1 MERPKYFI
9 AFLLFFLAIK
19 LSVFASFKTEIYE
32 AYIGNNME
40 QWKVTIDKMNLQK
53 SKNASFLL
61 ELLNYQYG
69 YIAWCIGNKNE
80 EEAKKYLE
88 LAQNNLG
95 LLEKAKTDVSTISA
109 YKSAFYGYEIGLNII
124 KAPFL
129 GPKSLKYSKLAME
142 QNPQNPMGYI
152 QYGNSQFYMP
162 AIFGGSKKEAVE
174 HFIKALEL
182 MEKETTRIEKDW
194 NYLSLLTLIGQ
205 SFTEMKEYKNAKKY
219 FEKALAIEPNFLFVK
234 LELLPDLLENMK

>member
-1 MERPKYFI
+1 
-9 AFLLFFLAIK
+9 
-19 LSVFASFKTEIYE
+19 
-32 AYIGNNME
+32 
-40 QWKVTIDKMNLQK
+40 
-53 SKNASFLL
+53 
-61 ELLNYQYG
+61 
-69 YIAWCIGNKNE
+69 
-80 EEAKKYLE
+80 

-95 LLEKAKTDVSTISA
+95 LLEKTRTDVSTISA

-124 KAPFL
+124 KAPIL